1 MKIRRNFS
9 HSTVGWAP
17 MKLSLFIGAEHRP
30 TESLAQRLS
39 EHVEQV
45 RLARQLGF
53 DGVSIGNHLSYGSTA
68 WFPPFETLMRLAA
81 EAGGMSLGTC
91 MLVLPLYDPRHVA
104 EQVALLD
111 AASGGRAILGI
122 APGWQKDEFRVMGLD
137 HGARIDRYT
146 EAVDLIKRL
155 FTEEDVTFEG
165 KHFQTSKLT
174 LAMRPTRKPRPPL
187 WLGGSVERAVRR
199 AAKIV
204 DPLLGDTWVA
214 SSHLKN
220 HVIAE
225 QAVVF
230 KATLAEQG
238 KPLPMDFPVL
248 RNVVVAPDRKMAIRD
263 VGTAIAESYKIFGHW
278 GLFTDIVGDAKPHPE
293 LEELIADRFI
303 IGSPEDCATQ
313 ITDLMRATGCNRL
326 VSRIQWVGME
336 HRYVMRTI
344 ELLGSKVAPLVRQTF
359 A

>member
-1 MKIRRNFS
+1 
-9 HSTVGWAP
+9 

-30 TESLAQRLS
+30 TESMAQRLS

-81 EAGGMSLGTC
+81 EADGMSLGTC
-91 MLVLPLYDPRHVA
+91 MLILPLYDPRHVA

-137 HGARIDRYT
+137 HGGRIGRYT

-155 FTEEDVTFEG
+155 LTEEDVTFVG
-165 KHFQTSKLT
+165 KHFQISRLT
-174 LAMRPTRKPRPPL
+174 LAIPPTRKPRPPL
-187 WLGGSVERAVRR
+187 WLGGSVEKAVQR
-199 AAKIV
+199 AAKIA

-214 SSHLKN
+214 SSHLSN

-230 KATLAEQG
+230 KTALAEQG
-238 KPLPMDFPVL
+238 KPLPADFPML
-248 RNVVVAPDRKMAIRD
+248 RNIVVAPDRRTAIRN
-263 VGTAIAESYKIFGHW
+263 VRTAIAESYRVFGDW
-278 GLFTDIVGDAKPHPE
+278 GLFTSVVGDAKPHPE
-293 LEELIADRFI
+293 FDDLIADRFI
-303 IGSPEDCATQ
+303 IGSPEECAAQ
-313 ITDLMRATGCNRL
+313 ITELRRATGCNRL
-326 VSRIQWVGME
+326 VSRIQWIGME
-336 HRYVMRTI
+336 HKYVMRTI
-344 ELLGSKVAPLVRQTF
+344 ELLGGEVAPLVRKTL